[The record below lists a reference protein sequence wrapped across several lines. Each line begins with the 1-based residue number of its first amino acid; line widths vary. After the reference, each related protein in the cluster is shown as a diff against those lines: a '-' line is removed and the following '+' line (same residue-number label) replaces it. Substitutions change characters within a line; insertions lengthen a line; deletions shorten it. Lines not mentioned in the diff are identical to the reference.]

1 MQKRHTFVTV
11 LAAGNSKIKAPG
23 DAILVTALLLDCR
36 RLPSHYVLMEQKER
50 ETWSGGRG
58 VWGGR
63 AEKIFEEVMPRNL
76 KIFKLDGKE

>member
-1 MQKRHTFVTV
+1 MCVCIV
-11 LAAGNSKIKAPG
+11 AG
-23 DAILVTALLLDCR
+23 R
-36 RLPSHYVLMEQKER
+36 RKER